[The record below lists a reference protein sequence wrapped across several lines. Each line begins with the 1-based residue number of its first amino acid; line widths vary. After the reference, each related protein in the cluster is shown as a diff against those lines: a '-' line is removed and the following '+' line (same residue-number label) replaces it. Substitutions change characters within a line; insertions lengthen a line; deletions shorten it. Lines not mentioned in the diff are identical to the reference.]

1 MAAPEVLQAS
11 ASLGSSEAV
20 EALTCQVIEI
30 SRGTTHD
37 GPGLRTTVFLKG
49 CPLRCLWCQNPE
61 GMPTAQGVWWEARK
75 CIGCLECV
83 TACPAGALREGPD
96 GLHRDW
102 DLCTACGACVE
113 ACPSGAMSFTGQT
126 WALEALLNEVLKD
139 KEYYGAFGGGVTVSG
154 GEPLSQYRF
163 VTEFFRRL
171 QEVGVHTALDTCG
184 LAPAA
189 ALESVLPYTDYV
201 LFDIKLLD
209 AALHQ
214 QFTGQGN
221 ELILANL
228 ALAAET
234 IRAANAER
242 VIHQGRAPMQ
252 LWIRTPLIPGATATA
267 ENIAAIGRYITA
279 SLLDVT
285 ERWELCAFNNVCQQK
300 YDKLELTWTYA
311 DEPLMDQARID
322 ALRAIALSAGI
333 PAATLVISGLV
344 ARSDQNS

>member
-1 MAAPEVLQAS
+1 MATTKVAATHAVAEAPDS
-11 ASLGSSEAV
+11 
-20 EALTCQVIEI
+20 LTCDVIEI

-37 GPGLRTTVFLKG
+37 GPGIRTTVFLKG

-61 GMPTAQGVWWEARK
+61 GMPAAQQVWWEARK
-75 CIGCLECV
+75 CIGCLECIE
-83 TACPAGALREGPD
+83 ACPFGALEQGPEGI
-96 GLHRDW
+96 LRDR

-126 WALEALLNEVLKD
+126 WSLDDLVHEVLKD
-139 KEYYGAFGGGVTVSG
+139 KDYYTAFGGGVTVSG

-171 QEVGVHTALDTCG
+171 QEEGVHTALDTCG

-189 ALESVLPYTDYV
+189 ALESVLPYSDYV

-214 QFTGQGN
+214 QFTGHTN
-221 ELILANL
+221 DRILANL

-234 IRAANAER
+234 IRTVNANRA
-242 VIHQGRAPMQ
+242 IHNGRTPMR
-252 LWIRTPLIPGATATA
+252 LWIRTPLIPGATATPQ
-267 ENIAAIGRYITA
+267 NIAAISGYIGA
-279 SLLDVT
+279 NLLDIT
-285 ERWELCAFNNVCQQK
+285 ERWELCAFNSVCQQK
-300 YDKLELTWTYA
+300 YDRLDLPWSYA
-311 DEPLMDQARID
+311 GEPLMDQAQID
-322 ALRAIALSAGI
+322 ALRAVVLAAGV

-344 ARSDQNS
+344 ARPSAD